1 MQIYLSR
8 RTDEIIKDI
17 RRLCYAE
24 SYSITQ
30 GWDDNTAVDI
40 LNLAQDKIYG
50 AITQCDNPANIEEFT
65 MDVIA
70 TQQAY
75 DLPLAVQM
83 FVRIMDVRFKYGT
96 QLFEFVTLQQ
106 SDIQDRFN
114 YPTNIPMVYCIRQ
127 GQILLSPT
135 PNITLPGA
143 LIINYQKRL
152 NKLDVRRGKVLSVIN
167 YGLPFTLQL
176 DYTFLSQK
184 DANLRTNA
192 ESVLDFVDW
201 VCLVDRFGNIIVNAI
216 PVATYNVNTL
226 VLTADPA
233 YVIPPLQAA
242 ALAAAIASNTLI
254 YVVQGDY
261 ASTNSQ
267 LDRQCEDGLIEISV
281 ARLLSLQSDAAGQ
294 AEYMAREEQVLD
306 RLRNQYKRYRPS
318 IFPVRWQGG
327 HGNGSWP
334 FGRRGMN

>member
-1 MQIYLSR
+1 MPFLSR
-8 RTDEIIKDI
+8 RTDEILKDV

-24 SYSITQ
+24 SYSFTE

-50 AITQCDNPANIEEFT
+50 AVTQSDNPANISQS
-65 MDVIA
+65 VIDIVA
-70 TQQAY
+70 TQQSYAI
-75 DLPLAVQM
+75 PLEVQM
-83 FVRIMDVRFKYGT
+83 FIRIMDVRFKYGT
-96 QLFEFVTLQQ
+96 QNFEFVTLQQ
-106 SDIQDRFN
+106 SDIQDRFD
-114 YPTNIPMVYCIRQ
+114 YPTNIPMVYCIRE

-135 PNITLPGA
+135 PNITLTGG

-152 NKLDVRRGKVLSVIN
+152 TKLDVRRGKVQSVIS
-167 YGLPFTLQL
+167 YVGPVQLQL
-176 DYTFLSQK
+176 DYTFISQK
-184 DANLRTNA
+184 DANLRANA
-192 ESVLDFVDW
+192 ESVLDFVDYC
-201 VCLVDRFGNIIVNAI
+201 CLVDRFGNIIVNAI
-216 PVATYNVNTL
+216 PIDTYDFATL
-226 VLTADPA
+226 ILTADPT
-233 YVIPPLQAA
+233 YTMPIDQIV
-242 ALAAAIASNTLI
+242 ALGAAIAAGELI

-267 LDRQCEDGLIEISV
+267 LDRQAEDGLIEIAV

-294 AEYMAREEQVLD
+294 SEYMAREEQVLD

-318 IFPVRWQGG
+318 IYPVRWQGG